1 MSFPFSRLLSSAIST
16 CTLLSPVFS
25 PAAETVDYAV
35 KVILFPFREAV
46 LSSEVDS
53 TVLSFEKNEGETFQE
68 KDVLVKLDSSFYDN
82 QLRRAKA
89 SLEEAEAAYNYS
101 HENYTIL
108 KKMIE
113 GNMASD
119 ADVAQTELK
128 IKVAAN

>member
-53 TVLSFEKNEGETFQE
+53 TVLSFEKNIPG
-68 KDVLVKLDSSFYDN
+68 KRYP
-82 QLRRAKA
+82 RKA
-89 SLEEAEAAYNYS
+89 
-101 HENYTIL
+101 
-108 KKMIE
+108 
-113 GNMASD
+113 
-119 ADVAQTELK
+119 
-128 IKVAAN
+128 